1 MSLPSA
7 RRPVGTGAAPVG
19 DGGLRPPR
27 ALVVAGPRVV
37 LALAALVLGA
47 ALLLDPPGLWWPTW
61 FVLLTGVSI
70 VLGEVVQGLLVSRHS
85 APISTAAAVA
95 LAMTPAVTTGSE
107 YASAS
112 RVIALLGLAFL
123 ASQVIAWLVGRPTA
137 LGPVAARFLGAATTA
152 VACRGITTEGRG
164 SLLQWAWGGDLSSP
178 AAATLLLLCALLGW
192 LVERSAQVLVQVGAR
207 RVGAPGAQRALL
219 LDSVTSGAVAASG
232 PLIAVSYP
240 VLGLLALPLYVLPV
254 TLVLLSQRRYLA
266 VQRAQ
271 GEALVVLSRIPAI
284 AAGGRPGHSKR
295 VADLSVEVGRR
306 LGLPEGRLHSV
317 ERAALLHDIGQVGL
331 EVPLEHGMTIDA
343 SPQSLE
349 TVIESSR
356 RIARAALDT
365 PGLEEVLA
373 AVHEPYRHQLEMGR
387 DLPVEA
393 RIIKVVNAYDD
404 LTEGSHGQRVV
415 DLALERLH
423 LGLGYEYDP
432 EVVRVLDE
440 VVTHG

>member
-1 MSLPSA
+1 MSAPSTHPSLGPSRSGGRE
-7 RRPVGTGAAPVG
+7 RR
-19 DGGLRPPR
+19 LRPPR
-27 ALVVAGPRVV
+27 ALTVVGPRLV
-37 LALAALVLGA
+37 LATAALVLGV
-47 ALLLDPPGLWWPTW
+47 ALLLDPPGLSFPTW
-61 FVLLTGVSI
+61 FVLITGASI
-70 VLGEVVQGLLVSRHS
+70 VLGEVVPSLMVSRHA

-95 LAMTPAVTTGSE
+95 LAMTPAVTPGGF
-107 YASAS
+107 ASAA
-112 RVIALLGLAFL
+112 RVIAILGVFFL
-123 ASQVIAWLVGRPTA
+123 ASQLIAWLLGRPVQ
-137 LGPVAARFLGAATTA
+137 LGPAAARFLGAAATT
-152 VACRGITTEGRG
+152 VACRGISTQDRG
-164 SLLQWAWGGDLSSP
+164 TLLQWAWGGDLSSP
-178 AAATLLLLCALLGW
+178 ATATLLLLCALLGW
-192 LVERSAQVLVQVGAR
+192 LVERTAQVLVQVGSR
-207 RVGAPGAQRALL
+207 EVGAPGAQRALL

-240 VLGLLALPLYVLPV
+240 VLGLVALPLYVLPV

-284 AAGGRPGHSKR
+284 AAGGRPGHPQR

-306 LGLPEGRLHSV
+306 LGLTERSLHSV

-356 RIARAALDT
+356 RIARTALDT

-373 AVHEPYRHQLEMGR
+373 AVHEPYRQQLEIGR
-387 DLPVEA
+387 ELPVEA

-404 LTEGSHGQRVV
+404 LTEGAHGQRVV
-415 DLALERLH
+415 HLALERLH

-432 EVVRVLDE
+432 EVVEALDE
-440 VVTHG
+440 VVSQG

>member
-7 RRPVGTGAAPVG
+7 HPPARATAGSR
-19 DGGLRPPR
+19 DRGLRPPH
-27 ALVVAGPRVV
+27 VVIVVGPRLV
-37 LALAALVLGA
+37 LASAALVLGV
-47 ALLLDPPGLWWPTW
+47 ALLLDPPGLSWPTW
-61 FVLLTGVSI
+61 FVLVTGVCI
-70 VLGEVVQGLLVSRHS
+70 VLGEIVPGLMVSRHA

-95 LAMTPAVTTGSE
+95 LAMTPAVSGSADF
-107 YASAS
+107 ASAS
-112 RVIALLGLAFL
+112 RVVSIIGLCFA
-123 ASQVIAWLVGRPTA
+123 ASQVVAWLAGRPTA
-137 LGPVAARFLGAATTA
+137 LGPAAARFLGAAATA
-152 VACRGITTEGRG
+152 FACRGISTEGRG

-178 AAATLLLLCALLGW
+178 VAATLLLLCAVLGW
-192 LVERSAQVLVQVGAR
+192 LVERVAQVLVQVGAR
-207 RVGAPGAQRALL
+207 QVGAPGAQRALV

-240 VLGLLALPLYVLPV
+240 VLGLLSLPLYLLPV
-254 TLVLLSQRRYLA
+254 VLVLLSQRRYLA

-271 GEALVVLSRIPAI
+271 SEALVVLSRIPAI
-284 AAGGRPGHSKR
+284 AAGGRPGHPQR

-306 LGLPEGRLHSV
+306 LGLAEGHLHSV
-317 ERAALLHDIGQVGL
+317 ERVALLHDIGQVGL

-373 AVHEPYRHQLEMGR
+373 AVHEPYRQQLEIGR
-387 DLPVEA
+387 ELPVEA

-404 LTEGSHGQRVV
+404 LTEGSYGQRVV
-415 DLALERLH
+415 HLALERLH

-432 EVVRVLDE
+432 EVVEALDA
-440 VVTHG
+440 VVSRR

>member
-1 MSLPSA
+1 MSAPSTHPSLGPSRPGGRE
-7 RRPVGTGAAPVG
+7 RR
-19 DGGLRPPR
+19 LRPPR
-27 ALVVAGPRVV
+27 ALMVVGPRIV
-37 LALAALVLGA
+37 LATAALVLGV
-47 ALLLDPPGLWWPTW
+47 ALLLDPPGLSFPTW
-61 FVLLTGVSI
+61 FVLITGASI
-70 VLGEVVQGLLVSRHS
+70 VLGEVMPSLMVSRHA

-95 LAMTPAVTTGSE
+95 LAMTPAVTAGDGF
-107 YASAS
+107 ASAA
-112 RVIALLGLAFL
+112 RVIAILGVFFL
-123 ASQVIAWLVGRPTA
+123 ASQLIAWLLGRPVQ
-137 LGPVAARFLGAATTA
+137 LGPAAARFLGAAATT
-152 VACRGITTEGRG
+152 VACRGISTEDRG
-164 SLLQWAWGGDLSSP
+164 TLLQWAWGGDLSSP
-178 AAATLLLLCALLGW
+178 ATATLLLLCALLGW
-192 LVERSAQVLVQVGAR
+192 LVERTAQVLVQVGSR
-207 RVGAPGAQRALL
+207 EVGAPGAQRALL

-254 TLVLLSQRRYLA
+254 SLVLLSQRRYLA

-284 AAGGRPGHSKR
+284 AAGGRPGHPQR

-306 LGLPEGRLHSV
+306 LGLTERSLHSV

-356 RIARAALDT
+356 RIARTALDT

-373 AVHEPYRHQLEMGR
+373 AVHEPYRQQLEIGR
-387 DLPVEA
+387 ELPVEA

-404 LTEGSHGQRVV
+404 LTEGAHGQRVV
-415 DLALERLH
+415 HLALERLH

-432 EVVRVLDE
+432 EVVEALDE
-440 VVTHG
+440 VVSQG